1 MTMFVDELI
10 RVIRNKETILCV
22 GIDPQVRYIPEHIL
36 RQGEK
41 EATNPSDPF
50 EVTCRAFVIFFR
62 EIIEAVAPYAAA
74 VKPNIAFFEAY
85 KYWGFKAFEKVVKI
99 CRQQKLLVI
108 EDAKRCDGGDTA
120 KAYAQGHLGLVE
132 VWNPRE
138 SRITKVRSLDVDA
151 MTVMPWIGEA
161 GLKPFIEMAKEY
173 GKGIFIVNKTS
184 FKPNSAIE
192 QLTIETGLKL
202 WEETAKL
209 VKQWSDGCEG
219 ELGINNIAVVV
230 GATYPEE
237 AVRMRELL
245 PDHLFLVPGY
255 GAQGGGADG
264 AIKGIRPDGLGGIV
278 NSSRGIIYGYLRKF
292 QCEPEQFAEAARKAA
307 EFARDDLNQSLEK
320 AKKIPW

>member
-1 MTMFVDELI
+1 MKIFVDELI
-10 RVIRNKETILCV
+10 KIIRKKETILCV

-85 KYWGFKAFEKVVKI
+85 KYWGIKTFEEVVKI
-99 CRQQKLLVI
+99 CRKENLLVI

-132 VWNPRE
+132 VWHPKE
-138 SRITKVRSLDVDA
+138 SKVTKIRSLDVDA

-161 GLKPFIEMAKEY
+161 GINPFIEMVKEY

-192 QLTIETGLKL
+192 QLVTNNGLKI

-209 VKQWSDGCEG
+209 IKQWSYGCEG
-219 ELGINNIAVVV
+219 KLGINNVAVVM

-245 PDHLFLVPGY
+245 LNYLFLIPGY

-264 AIKGIRPDGLGGIV
+264 AIKGIRGDGLGGIV
-278 NSSRGIIYGYLRKF
+278 NSSRSIDYAYLRQFK
-292 QCEPEQFAEAARKAA
+292 CEPEEFAEAAGKAA
-307 EFARDDLNQSLEK
+307 EFARDELNQSLKKE
-320 AKKIPW
+320 KKIPW